1 MKNVNKQNGRHK
13 MAEVFYI
20 SRLRN
25 LFSLSGGE
33 ERNMN
38 TFITFVHFFLI
49 IIYICTPFVHY
60 FLLKY
65 RPLPS
70 IIFEIDGKVCGP
82 IDSFWYCSSVI

>member
-25 LFSLSGGE
+25 LFSGGE

-49 IIYICTPFVHY
+49 IVYICTLF
-60 FLLKY
+60 
-65 RPLPS
+65 S
-70 IIFEIDGKVCGP
+70 T
-82 IDSFWYCSSVI
+82 

>member
-1 MKNVNKQNGRHK
+1 MYDEECKQTK
-13 MAEVFYI
+13 
-20 SRLRN
+20 LRN
-25 LFSLSGGE
+25 LFSGGE

-49 IIYICTPFVHY
+49 IIYIYTPFVHY